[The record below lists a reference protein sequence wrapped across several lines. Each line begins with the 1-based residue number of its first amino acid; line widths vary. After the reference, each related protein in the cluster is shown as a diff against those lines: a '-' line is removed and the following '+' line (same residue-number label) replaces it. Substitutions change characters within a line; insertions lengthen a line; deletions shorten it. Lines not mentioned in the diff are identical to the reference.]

1 VGSPLYMAPESLRR
15 NEYSFQS
22 DIWALGVIYYEMVF
36 GAAAVESQELK
47 IAVEEDR
54 VGEYWRADYRAD
66 QPAVEGVYGEVP
78 NHREIGED
86 GT

>member
-1 VGSPLYMAPESLRR
+1 
-15 NEYSFQS
+15 
-22 DIWALGVIYYEMVF
+22 
-36 GAAAVESQELK
+36 VESQELK

-54 VGEYWRADYRAD
+54 VGEYWGADYRAD
-66 QPAVEGVYGEVP
+66 QPAVEGVHGEVP